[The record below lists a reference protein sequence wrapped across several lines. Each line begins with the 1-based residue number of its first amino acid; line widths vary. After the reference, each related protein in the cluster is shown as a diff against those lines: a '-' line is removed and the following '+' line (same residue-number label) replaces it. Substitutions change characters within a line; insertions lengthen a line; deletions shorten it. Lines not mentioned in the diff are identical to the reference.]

1 MYRALDKFGNTLD
14 FYLSATLRHGPHGWY
29 VQKGDHAGTAKPR
42 RMSVPGGMA
51 AEEVTLDAALGL
63 LGLPREVGVH
73 PASGEPVLAGIGR
86 YGPWL
91 RHGAVYAAIPD
102 DDDVLTVG
110 LNRAVHLLTE
120 KEIRLSRSKGPKKV
134 LRELGSH
141 PEDGAPVWLLC
152 RPRHSSHYID
162 CLTMSCCGFRSRFFR
177 QLSAVMAT

>member
-1 MYRALDKFGNTLD
+1 
-14 FYLSATLRHGPHGWY
+14 
-29 VQKGDHAGTAKPR
+29 
-42 RMSVPGGMA
+42 MSVPGGMA

-141 PEDGAPVWLLC
+141 PEDGAPVWLKTG
-152 RPRHSSHYID
+152 HYGPFVAHRRSYASLPED
-162 CLTMSCCGFRSRFFR
+162 LAPDALTLEGALGLLGDAAGSGVVGGKRR
-177 QLSAVMAT
+177 